1 MNEACAETVED
12 SLNRSLLLI
21 INLKSDL
28 VLEVGNN
35 DGNNVK
41 IKKLEEIIV
50 SIMEDLEKG
59 VQPE

>member
-1 MNEACAETVED
+1 LNEACAETVED

>member
-28 VLEVGNN
+28 VLEVGNI

>member
-1 MNEACAETVED
+1 
-12 SLNRSLLLI
+12 
-21 INLKSDL
+21 L

>member
-1 MNEACAETVED
+1 LNEACAETVED

-28 VLEVGNN
+28 VLEVGNI